1 MKLIL
6 CILLVT
12 ASNFAWA
19 DEGVEITNP
28 NQVLELVII
37 EEKLD
42 TVSTA
47 IMVCMD
53 SGKTH
58 KPCLCEHKEKIIQF
72 NASAKNFFVDRPE
85 LEKYDLVR
93 FKTQDGTIINS
104 SLISIRKQ
112 ASIDPQCP

>member
-6 CILLVT
+6 TILLVA

-19 DEGVEITNP
+19 DEGVDITNP
-28 NQVLELVII
+28 NQVLELVTI

-47 IMVCMD
+47 IMACMD
-53 SGKTH
+53 SGKEH

-72 NASAKNFFVDRPE
+72 NASAKNLFVNHPE

-93 FKTQDGTIINS
+93 FKTQDGTLINL
-104 SLISIRKQ
+104 SLKGIRKQ